1 MKPTFYDFRSLMKI
15 FMPKYDEQLER
26 KLNLPEN
33 VRVIVD
39 AGNYQLLDI
48 KKNSMKKLIKSKIKI
63 ESIKENNNAFF
74 IRLRYFFLNPS
85 HLLSL
90 KLSISSGIA
99 TVKIPKIAMFPKPIT
114 IL

>member
-1 MKPTFYDFRSLMKI
+1 MNIFRTCSEHFGNRASCTDIYEKTFPPQYFTMFDKESASDCEKL
-15 FMPKYDEQLER
+15 LE
-26 KLNLPEN
+26 
-33 VRVIVD
+33 
-39 AGNYQLLDI
+39 I

-74 IRLRYFFLNPS
+74 IRPRYFFLNPS
-85 HLLSL
+85 HLLFL